1 MVSRCRYL
9 KELLIFYGRKNSR
22 YPNNWRKSKEVS
34 EEISKWNAQ
43 FLQKTRHFTSHT
55 PRHRFYQNEI
65 KCKNVMSLRFNG
77 KIYLNVSKIK
87 ILNKVE
93 KTSLRKRLFV
103 SILSEQLILQKLGEF
118 FELTFSKRILSFYVF
133 QMVLKWWE
141 MAAVHCDVLMT
152 YVHINNRF
160 SLFTVL
166 YTTT

>member
-1 MVSRCRYL
+1 MREVVSRCRYL

-55 PRHRFYQNEI
+55 PRHRCYHNEI
-65 KCKNVMSLRFNG
+65 KCKNVISLRFNG

-93 KTSLRKRLFV
+93 KTSLRKSPVAAFCNTFAFYLLFIYIC
-103 SILSEQLILQKLGEF
+103 SKRRSFEFNEF
-118 FELTFSKRILSFYVF
+118 FYPSYFLKYATYGLLIAIFEKLSIPLF
-133 QMVLKWWE
+133 QNIVL
-141 MAAVHCDVLMT
+141 
-152 YVHINNRF
+152 RR
-160 SLFTVL
+160 S
-166 YTTT
+166 